1 MQPNVATAFHTL
13 FINKSFLIHVNN
25 LHFQN
30 LLSENTVDDQHWP
43 KELILLREKFTA
55 KSQLEI
61 TQLNIKHADE
71 VSIQWIEIVF
81 SIHWIKIALMVLIMN
96 MDCNTFPKNK

>member
-13 FINKSFLIHVNN
+13 SINKSFLIHVNN

>member
-13 FINKSFLIHVNN
+13 SINKSFLIHVNN

-81 SIHWIKIALMVLIMN
+81 SIQKVVFVSQN
-96 MDCNTFPKNK
+96 